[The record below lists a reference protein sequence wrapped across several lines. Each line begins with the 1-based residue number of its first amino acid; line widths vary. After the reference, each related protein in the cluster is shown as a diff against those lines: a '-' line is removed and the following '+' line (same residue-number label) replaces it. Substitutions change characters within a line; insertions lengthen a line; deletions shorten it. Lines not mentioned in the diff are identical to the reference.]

1 MHRNHENHDHP
12 GHHPIARLKR
22 FMARHHGRHGGGGR
36 FGGFGDGFGGSFGS
50 FMAGRKLGARDLELA
65 ILALLAEQPLHGYK
79 IIKELE
85 ERSKGFYVPSPG
97 MIYPSLA
104 FLEETGR
111 VVGEAEGVKKLYR
124 LTDEG
129 RAHLEANR
137 NEANALL
144 AQLAFIGGKMEHLR
158 EAFAEEDGGDL
169 HDAAHVLRAAVR
181 GKRHATPDERKRV
194 AEILKRAAKEILG
207 N

>member
-1 MHRNHENHDHP
+1 MHRSCGNRDHN
-12 GHHPIARLKR
+12 PIARIKY
-22 FMARHHGRHGGGGR
+22 FMARHRGRHGGWGR
-36 FGGFGDGFGGSFGS
+36 FGGFGGGFGDGFGP
-50 FMAGRKLGARDLELA
+50 FMAGRKLGARDLELL

-104 FLEETGR
+104 FLEEIGR
-111 VVGEAEGVKKLYR
+111 VVAEAEGVKKLYR

-144 AQLAFIGGKMEHLR
+144 AQLTLIGSKMEQMR
-158 EAFAEEDGGDL
+158 EFFSEEDGNDL
-169 HDAAHVLRAAVR
+169 RDAIHALRAAVR
-181 GKRHATPDERKRV
+181 GKRHAAPEERKRV
-194 AEILKRAAKEILG
+194 ADILKRAAGEILK